1 MRKVWPN
8 QSDLSTNSAGQI
20 PPIGHPE
27 APVST
32 SSPSACHQKAGYGYS
47 ELPPRRLGPR
57 HRKILDL
64 LVLGRTN
71 KEIARHL
78 GISPNTVR
86 NRLLEIFRSTA
97 CLRGP
102 NCLARFWIVKR
113 WRLKSTA
120 SCKLTMALEI
130 HGNRCT
136 KPTERF
142 HNEQAR
148 RSRHSSGP

>member
-86 NRLLEIFRSTA
+86 NRLLEIFRSTGVSSRSELLSSLLDRQTVA
-97 CLRGP
+97 
-102 NCLARFWIVKR
+102 AQID
-113 WRLKSTA
+113 SIMQA
-120 SCKLTMALEI
+120 
-130 HGNRCT
+130 
-136 KPTERF
+136 
-142 HNEQAR
+142 HNGTR
-148 RSRHSSGP
+148 NTR